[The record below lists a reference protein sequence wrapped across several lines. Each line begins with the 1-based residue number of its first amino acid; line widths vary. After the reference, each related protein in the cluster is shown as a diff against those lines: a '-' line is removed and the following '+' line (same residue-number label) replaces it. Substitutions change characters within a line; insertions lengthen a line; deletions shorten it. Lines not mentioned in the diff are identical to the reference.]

1 MAERAEQHPTSW
13 PGVGPR
19 PAHSDLGLEVND
31 VLANQWDGGTRLLPL
46 YAPQLQWRRGQW
58 LQLLLYPG
66 RCPVGLAEALPG
78 PLVGSLLLLWLLK
91 ASGVVG
97 AEEEEERRALRKGS
111 PERTATHASQSP
123 NPPESQQK
131 LQLP

>member
-1 MAERAEQHPTSW
+1 M
-13 PGVGPR
+13 
-19 PAHSDLGLEVND
+19 
-31 VLANQWDGGTRLLPL
+31 
-46 YAPQLQWRRGQW
+46 
-58 LQLLLYPG
+58 
-66 RCPVGLAEALPG
+66 GLAEALPG

-97 AEEEEERRALRKGS
+97 AEEEEERRALRKGF

-123 NPPESQQK
+123 NPLESQQK